1 MARLIRTNPWNREA
15 THALVNGLI
24 AAPPLDDAGSADAA
38 LPENSP
44 QDMAARRT
52 AARARAQEQ
61 RRVSRLLH
69 DEIGQC
75 LTALNVQLAVLR
87 ARSRG
92 TAQEQLKSAQALLEK
107 ALGQVQRLS
116 QDLYPSAVEDL
127 GLVPALRSHIKH
139 FSQKAALTVYFKAD
153 DRAQPAD
160 VELSLAI
167 FRSVQ
172 VLLSDLEAAAAAQA
186 SVALERASDALL
198 LEARARISRRKG
210 TRGDL
215 VPDVSAFHEQVLIA
229 GGSVNYRARRNQAII
244 AARFPLTNHEAI
256 RQTGEI

>member
-1 MARLIRTNPWNREA
+1 MARLIRTAQWNGETA
-15 THALVNGLI
+15 HALVNNLMATQGLSEM
-24 AAPPLDDAGSADAA
+24 ANGGAVPERA
-38 LPENSP
+38 LPEVSP
-44 QDMAARRT
+44 EELTVRRV
-52 AARARAQEQ
+52 AARARSQEQ

-92 TAQEQLKSAQALLEK
+92 AVQEQLKSAQGLLEK

-127 GLVPALRSHIKH
+127 GLVPALRAHIQH
-139 FSQKAALTVYFKAD
+139 FSQNAALAVYFNAD
-153 DRAQPAD
+153 EDVQPSD
-160 VELSLAI
+160 FELRLAI

-172 VLLSDLEAAAAAQA
+172 ALLSDLESAAAAQA
-186 SVALERASDALL
+186 RLSLEIGADGLL

-210 TRGDL
+210 SGPDL
-215 VPDVSAFHEQVLIA
+215 VPDVSSFHQQVLLA
-229 GGSVNYRARRNQAII
+229 GGSVNYRAHRNQAFI
-244 AARFPLTNHEAI
+244 AARFPMTIAA
-256 RQTGEI
+256 TV

>member
-1 MARLIRTNPWNREA
+1 MARLIRTAPWNRESA
-15 THALVNGLI
+15 HALVHTLM
-24 AAPPLDDAGSADAA
+24 ATAPEVADGAPA
-38 LPENSP
+38 HSLPETSP
-44 QDMAARRT
+44 EELALRKV

-61 RRVSRLLH
+61 RRISRLLH

-92 TAQEQLKSAQALLEK
+92 ATQEQLKSAQGLLEK

-116 QDLYPSAVEDL
+116 HDLYPSAVEDL

-139 FSQKAALTVYFKAD
+139 FSQKAALAVYFNAD
-153 DRAQPAD
+153 DD
-160 VELSLAI
+160 VQLPDVDLSLAV

-172 VLLSDLEAAAAAQA
+172 VLLSDLESAAAQA
-186 SVALERASDALL
+186 RLSLEIASGALL

-210 TRGDL
+210 SRADV

-229 GGSVNYRARRNQAII
+229 GGSVNYRAHRNQALI
-244 AARFPLTNHEAI
+244 AARFPITNP
-256 RQTGEI
+256 GML